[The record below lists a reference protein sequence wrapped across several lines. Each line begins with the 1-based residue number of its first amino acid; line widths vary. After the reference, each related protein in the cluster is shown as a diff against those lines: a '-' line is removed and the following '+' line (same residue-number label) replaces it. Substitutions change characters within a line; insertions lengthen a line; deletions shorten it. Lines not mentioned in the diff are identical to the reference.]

1 MSGRF
6 SLVCGDGVAWLDTL
20 PAESVQL
27 FIVDPPYFQVLEGEA
42 WDNQWNSEAEYL
54 DWMDAWMGK
63 AMRALKEDGL
73 LYLFGQPGK
82 RESAFLRVMAR
93 SLTHG
98 KFHDL
103 VIWDRVVGYHVR
115 RDSFTPA
122 YEMILVLKKGASP
135 YFDKNVVREPI
146 PEEVRALYARDK
158 RYKDR
163 EARMRHLEAGK
174 YATNLWRIPS
184 LKGSSREKAGH
195 PAQKPLALLDRI
207 VSSSS
212 RPGDLVA
219 DPFAGSG
226 SSGVS
231 ALRLG
236 RAWMGCECDSRW
248 IAVARERL
256 AGTGGDLFLRED

>member
-1 MSGRF
+1 MSARF
-6 SLVCGDGVAWLDTL
+6 SLVCGDGVGWLDSL
-20 PAESVQL
+20 PAGSVQL
-27 FIVDPPYFQVLEGEA
+27 FIIDPPYFQVLEGEV
-42 WDNQWNSEAEYL
+42 WDNQWSSETEYL
-54 DWMDAWMGK
+54 DWMDGWLGK

-73 LYLFGQPGK
+73 LYLIGQPGK
-82 RESAFLRVMAR
+82 RESVFLQVMAR
-93 SLTHG
+93 ALGHG

-135 YFDKNVVREPI
+135 YFDKNAVREPI
-146 PEEVRALYARDK
+146 PEKVRALYARDK

-163 EARMRHLEAGK
+163 EARMRYLEAGK
-174 YATNLWRIPS
+174 YATNVWRIPS

-207 VSSSS
+207 VCSSS

-231 ALRLG
+231 ALRHG
-236 RAWMGCECDSRW
+236 RVWTGCERDSRW

-256 AGTGGDLFLRED
+256 AGTGGDLFLPKD